1 MDMQNCTLC
10 PRLCHVDRTK
20 NYGVCLA
27 SDKVEIA
34 LVSLHQWEEPCLSG
48 TNGAGTVFFSHCNMR
63 CIFCQNHEISTEGK
77 VEIALVSLHQWEEP
91 CLSGTNGAGTVF
103 FSHCNMRCIFCQNHE
118 ISTEGKGFPVTIE
131 RLAQIFL
138 EQQARNAHCLELVT
152 PTHYVLQII
161 EALKLAKKQ
170 GLSIP
175 VVYNTSGYERVE
187 VLEMLKDYI
196 DVFLP
201 DFKYYSPDTAKEFSH
216 APDYPQ
222 VVKEAI
228 DKMFELVGKPQFKNN
243 IMQKGVIIR
252 HLILPWYYKESME
265 IVKYIWEKYHD
276 DVYLSLMNQYTPM
289 YKALTHPKLKRKL
302 TTFEYDKVVD
312 YALDLG
318 FKNCYIQQ
326 GKTATTKFVPHFDG
340 TNVY

>member
-20 NYGVCLA
+20 NYGVCHA
-27 SDKVEIA
+27 SD
-34 LVSLHQWEEPCLSG
+34 
-48 TNGAGTVFFSHCNMR
+48 
-63 CIFCQNHEISTEGK
+63 K

-175 VVYNTSGYERVE
+175 IVYNTSGYERVE

-196 DVFLP
+196 DIFLP

-228 DKMFELVGKPQFKNN
+228 DKM
-243 IMQKGVIIR
+243 
-252 HLILPWYYKESME
+252 YYKESMK

>member
-1 MDMQNCTLC
+1 MEKFKFYCPTEIIFGKDSELSTASLIKKYNGHNVLIVYGGGSVKRSGLLDKICQQLSNDNLSYMTLGGVQPNPIVCFVNDAVKKAYQANIDFVLAIGGGSVIDTAKAIAHGLKYPQNDIWDIWTKKITL
-10 PRLCHVDRTK
+10 
-20 NYGVCLA
+20 
-27 SDKVEIA
+27 
-34 LVSLHQWEEPCLSG
+34 
-48 TNGAGTVFFSHCNMR
+48 TNT
-63 CIFCQNHEISTEGK
+63 T
-77 VEIALVSLHQWEEP
+77 
-91 CLSGTNGAGTVF
+91 
-103 FSHCNMRCIFCQNHE
+103 
-118 ISTEGKGFPVTIE
+118 
-131 RLAQIFL
+131 
-138 EQQARNAHCLELVT
+138 
-152 PTHYVLQII
+152 
-161 EALKLAKKQ
+161 
-170 GLSIP
+170 P

-187 VLEMLKDYI
+187 ILEMLKDYI

-228 DKMFELVGKPQFKNN
+228 DKMFALVGKPQFKDN

>member
-20 NYGVCLA
+20 NYGVCHA
-27 SDKVEIA
+27 SD
-34 LVSLHQWEEPCLSG
+34 
-48 TNGAGTVFFSHCNMR
+48 
-63 CIFCQNHEISTEGK
+63 K

-138 EQQARNAHCLELVT
+138 EQQSRNAHCLELVT

-228 DKMFELVGKPQFKNN
+228 DKMFALVGKPQFKDN

-252 HLILPWYYKESME
+252 HLILPGHGEDSMRL
-265 IVKYIWEKYHD
+265 IDWIAD
-276 DVYLSLMNQYTPM
+276 TFSPGDVMVSLMRQFIPCGTAAQYPEIN
-289 YKALTHPKLKRKL
+289 RKL
-302 TTFEYDKVVD
+302 TDEEYEEVELHFLESRIEDGFIQESPAADDKFIP
-312 YALDLG
+312 A
-318 FKNCYIQQ
+318 
-326 GKTATTKFVPHFDG
+326 FDG
-340 TNVY
+340 TGILP

>member
-20 NYGVCLA
+20 NYGVCHA
-27 SDKVEIA
+27 SD
-34 LVSLHQWEEPCLSG
+34 
-48 TNGAGTVFFSHCNMR
+48 
-63 CIFCQNHEISTEGK
+63 K

-138 EQQARNAHCLELVT
+138 EQQTRNAHCLELVT

-222 VVKEAI
+222 VVKKAI
-228 DKMFELVGKPQFKNN
+228 DKMFALVGKPQFKDN

>member
-27 SDKVEIA
+27 SD
-34 LVSLHQWEEPCLSG
+34 
-48 TNGAGTVFFSHCNMR
+48 
-63 CIFCQNHEISTEGK
+63 K

-201 DFKYYSPDTAKEFSH
+201 D
-216 APDYPQ
+216 
-222 VVKEAI
+222 
-228 DKMFELVGKPQFKNN
+228 N

>member
-1 MDMQNCTLC
+1 MEKFKFYCPTEIIFGKDSELSTASLIKKYNGHNVLIVYGGGSVKRSGLLDKICQQLSNDNLSYMTLG
-10 PRLCHVDRTK
+10 
-20 NYGVCLA
+20 GVQL
-27 SDKVEIA
+27 
-34 LVSLHQWEEPCLSG
+34 
-48 TNGAGTVFFSHCNMR
+48 
-63 CIFCQNHEISTEGK
+63 
-77 VEIALVSLHQWEEP
+77 
-91 CLSGTNGAGTVF
+91 
-103 FSHCNMRCIFCQNHE
+103 
-118 ISTEGKGFPVTIE
+118 TIE

-161 EALKLAKKQ
+161 KALKLAKKQ

-228 DKMFELVGKPQFKNN
+228 DKMFALVGKPQFKDN

>member
-20 NYGVCLA
+20 NYGVCHA
-27 SDKVEIA
+27 SD
-34 LVSLHQWEEPCLSG
+34 
-48 TNGAGTVFFSHCNMR
+48 
-63 CIFCQNHEISTEGK
+63 K

-138 EQQARNAHCLELVT
+138 EQQTRNAHCLELVT

-175 VVYNTSGYERVE
+175 VVYNTSGYERIE

-201 DFKYYSPDTAKEFSH
+201 DFTVSVCGRHYFLCGSAN
-216 APDYPQ
+216 APSDADGYGLYGPGQSADESYPGYGGRQ
-222 VVKEAI
+222 R
-228 DKMFELVGKPQFKNN
+228 GKPA
-243 IMQKGVIIR
+243 
-252 HLILPWYYKESME
+252 
-265 IVKYIWEKYHD
+265 
-276 DVYLSLMNQYTPM
+276 LS
-289 YKALTHPKLKRKL
+289 AFRR
-302 TTFEYDKVVD
+302 
-312 YALDLG
+312 
-318 FKNCYIQQ
+318 
-326 GKTATTKFVPHFDG
+326 
-340 TNVY
+340 